1 MYNISC
7 RLILRTVQIGYCEN
21 EMLNM
26 AKKRGKK
33 KKEETFVEKYEVYEC
48 EYLLLFVTNVLC
60 KGQV

>member
-7 RLILRTVQIGYCEN
+7 HLILRTVQIGYCEN

-33 KKEETFVEKYEVYEC
+33 KKEE
-48 EYLLLFVTNVLC
+48 NVVRLSAIALSTRERT
-60 KGQV
+60 KQKRIAVLY

>member
-7 RLILRTVQIGYCEN
+7 HLILRTVQIGYCEN

-33 KKEETFVEKYEVYEC
+33 KKKKHSLKNTKYTSASTC
-48 EYLLLFVTNVLC
+48 FFL
-60 KGQV
+60 